1 VSTLHSRGSKYVVC
15 LPCFTSTSYFN
26 KRVAFQGDK
35 REKEWLETNGFG
47 QDGLKTRN
55 EFVADVVAEMA
66 AGNFLRGKSQAD
78 IEK

>member
-1 VSTLHSRGSKYVVC
+1 
-15 LPCFTSTSYFN
+15 
-26 KRVAFQGDK
+26 VAFQGDK

-47 QDGLKTRN
+47 QDGLKTGN